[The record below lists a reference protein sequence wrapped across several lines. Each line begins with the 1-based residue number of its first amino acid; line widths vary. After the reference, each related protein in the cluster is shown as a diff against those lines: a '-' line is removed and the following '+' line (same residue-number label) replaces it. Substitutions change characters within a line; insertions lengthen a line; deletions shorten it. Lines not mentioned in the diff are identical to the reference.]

1 MVGLPSSVA
10 FFVVGPKTSKLMM
23 RHQPAFQQQFQ
34 GIVNGGSGQT
44 AIGGTK
50 ILQKGIGG
58 ERTVHGI
65 DTTKDALSFGGLP
78 QTPHLQKFKKS
89 SLNGFH
95 VHASLGVDFSIRST
109 L

>member
-10 FFVVGPKTSKLMM
+10 FLVIGSKTSKLMM

-44 AIGGTK
+44 AIGDSK
-50 ILQKGIGG
+50 FFQKGIGG
-58 ERTVHGI
+58 EWAVHGI
-65 DTTKDALSFGGLP
+65 DTAKNALPFGGLP
-78 QTPHLQKFKKS
+78 QTPLAQKFKKS
-89 SLNGFH
+89 SFDGLH
-95 VHASLGVDFSIRST
+95 AHASLGDDFSIRST